1 MMSEASRGGRS
12 WFFVESKSFESQVED
27 VGGKLKGCIWER
39 CRGIT
44 SWIRFGK
51 VSLSWLLNL
60 VEAYYRDNA
69 NRMWVLD

>member
-1 MMSEASRGGRS
+1 MD
-12 WFFVESKSFESQVED
+12 SKSLESQVED
-27 VGGKLKGCIWER
+27 VGGKVKGCIWER

-51 VSLSWLLNL
+51 VSLIWLLNV
-60 VEAYYRDNA
+60 VEAYCRDIA